1 MRDSKSTKQ
10 QPVHARTDG
19 GLLMVRHQ
27 YPLLAAAIAT
37 ALSLSAGSAAAGDLA
52 GRVTE
57 ASSGRPLPNATVRV
71 PQLGRSA
78 QANRS
83 GEYRLDG
90 VPAGTYSI
98 EVEYVGL
105 PGTKGDVTVPE
116 SGPVEQNFELG
127 TTPEQLG
134 VEEITVTGYRLAQ
147 ITALQDKKASQT
159 IKESVTADD
168 AGKLPDQNAGETLAR
183 VVGVAVTTDQ
193 GEGRYVTIRG
203 IDAALSNVT
212 IDGQIIGSPE
222 GDTRRVALDTV
233 PADILSKLE
242 VVKSATPDLDG
253 NAIGGTINLVTPSV
267 FDDPDG
273 NFFSATA
280 DYGYYDLGGQNPWG
294 GSVAWG
300 NIFDERFG
308 VVLSASY
315 SDREFN
321 SHNVQGGDPWVLDD
335 EAGILLPDEMAKR
348 DYLIRRVRK
357 GFVANFEFRP
367 DDDLKFHWRNLYNR
381 YEDTEEQPEVT
392 LDYRNGDLENQTATT
407 GTFTEGEGERINT
420 RRFEIQS
427 ILSSTLGVDWTVGE
441 WNIAASGT
449 YGETKQ
455 DTPYDNA
462 YSFETADELPMTYNI
477 SDFFWRVDAGPEFED
492 TDAFEFSEA
501 ARGHQLI
508 EEDLRIGQLDLRRNF
523 VWNDREGFLKF
534 GAKHISRES
543 TSDQDMIVYDGFDG
557 DYLLSQVAR
566 AGDPDFY
573 KSERSYYSFGPY
585 PDYDRADQFF
595 RANESLFEISDEDT
609 IAESFGV
616 DYRVK
621 ETVTAGYL
629 MGQMQV
635 GTATFIAGARV
646 ERTDTDFDAYDIVFV
661 DGDAPNPP
669 PQVHGNK
676 NYTNVLPDVLMT
688 WAIRED
694 LLLRAAWTNTIGRPS
709 YEQNVPFRIFQ
720 IEEDDDDVFEG
731 EIEAGNSDLDPLE
744 SMNYDL
750 ALEWYL
756 EPAGLLSAG
765 VFYKDI
771 DNPIFNRIQILE
783 DEEFEGRFYS
793 ELAIQQF
800 QNASSG
806 EIIGVELGFQ
816 QQFTSLPG
824 LLRGFGVSLSY
835 TWTDSEA
842 EVQVLDSTRKVP
854 FFLQSENIGNV
865 AVFYEI
871 NGLEL
876 RLAYAYRSEYL
887 DSIGDT
893 AAQDLYVD
901 EHGQL
906 DFKASYQ
913 VTKQA
918 SAFIQWQNINDEPLR
933 YFSGDRSRLAE
944 NEIYSWNMLAGM
956 TFKF

>member
-1 MRDSKSTKQ
+1 
-10 QPVHARTDG
+10 
-19 GLLMVRHQ
+19 MVRHQ
-27 YPLLAAAIAT
+27 YALLSAAIAA
-37 ALSLSAGSAAAGDLA
+37 ALALPGASAWAGDLT
-52 GRVTE
+52 GKVTE
-57 ASSGRPLPNATVRV
+57 AGSGRALPNAKVSV

-78 QANRS
+78 VADRS
-83 GEYRLDG
+83 GAYRLDG
-90 VPAGTYSI
+90 IPAGSYAV

-105 PGTKGDVTVPE
+105 SGAKSDVTVPE
-116 SGPVEQNFELG
+116 SGPVERNFSLG
-127 TTPEQLG
+127 STAETLG
-134 VEEITVTGYRLAQ
+134 VEEVTVTGYRLAQ

-168 AGKLPDQNAGETLAR
+168 AGKLPDRNAGETLAR

-242 VVKSATPDLDG
+242 VIKSATPDLDG

-273 NFFSATA
+273 SFFSATG

-294 GSVAWG
+294 GSLAWG
-300 NIFDERFG
+300 NIFNERFG
-308 VVLSASY
+308 IVLSASY

-321 SHNVQGGDPWVLDD
+321 SHNIQGGDPWTEEGDFLV
-335 EAGILLPDEMAKR
+335 PDEFTMR

-357 GFVANFEFRP
+357 GFVANLEFRP
-367 DDDLKFHWRNLYNR
+367 NDDLKLHWRNLYNR
-381 YEDTEEQPEVT
+381 YEDTELQPEVT
-392 LDYRNGDLENQTATT
+392 LDYRGGDLENQTPTS

-420 RRFEIQS
+420 ERFEIQS
-427 ILSSTLGVDWTVGE
+427 ILSSTLGGDITIGE
-441 WNIAASGT
+441 WNLAGSFT

-462 YSFETADELPMTYNI
+462 YIFELDDEIPMTYDTSNY
-477 SDFFWRVDAGPEFED
+477 FWRVDAGPEFD
-492 TDAFEFSEA
+492 DADNFEFSEA
-501 ARGHQLI
+501 DRGHQLI
-508 EEDLRIGQLDLRRNF
+508 EEDLRIGQVDFRRAF
-523 VWNDREGFLKF
+523 TWNDRDGFLKF
-534 GAKHISRES
+534 GAKHLTRES

-557 DYLLSQVAR
+557 DYLLSQVAQG
-566 AGDPDFY
+566 GDPDFY
-573 KSERSYYSFGPY
+573 DSERSYYTFGPFPNY
-585 PDYDRADQFF
+585 SRADRFF
-595 RANESLFEISDEDT
+595 RDNEDSFEISDADT

-629 MGQMQV
+629 MGQLQV
-635 GTATFIAGARV
+635 GSASFIAGARV
-646 ERTDTDFDAYDIVFV
+646 EQTDTDFDAFDIVFV

-669 PQVHGNK
+669 PQVHGTK
-676 NYTNVLPDVLMT
+676 KYTNVLPDLLMT
-688 WAIRED
+688 WAIRD
-694 LLLRAAWTNTIGRPS
+694 NLLLRAAWTNTIGRPS
-709 YEQNVPFRIFQ
+709 YEQNVPFRIFE

-731 EIEAGNSDLDPLE
+731 AIEAGNSDLDPLE
-744 SMNYDL
+744 SMNYDA

-771 DNPIFNRIQILE
+771 DNPIFNRIQVLE

-793 ELAIQQF
+793 ELEIQQF
-800 QNASSG
+800 QNANSG
-806 EIIGVELGFQ
+806 EIVGVELGFQ
-816 QQFTSLPG
+816 QQFSELPG
-824 LLRGFGVSLSY
+824 LLRGLGVSLSY

-842 EVQVLDSTRKVP
+842 EVDVLGVTRKVP
-854 FFLQSENIGNV
+854 FFLQSEHIGNI
-865 AVFYEI
+865 ALFYELS
-871 NGLEL
+871 GLEL

-887 DSIGDT
+887 DTIGDT
-893 AAQDLYVD
+893 EESDLYVD
-901 EHGQL
+901 THGQL

-913 VTKQA
+913 FTKQA

-933 YFSGDRSRLAE
+933 FFSGDRSRLAE

-956 TFKF
+956 SFKF

>member
-1 MRDSKSTKQ
+1 
-10 QPVHARTDG
+10 
-19 GLLMVRHQ
+19 MVRHH
-27 YPLLAAAIAT
+27 YPLLAGAIAT
-37 ALSLSAGSAAAGDLA
+37 ALSLSAASAWAGDIS

-57 ASSGRPLPNATVRV
+57 ASSGRALPNATVRV
-71 PQLGRSA
+71 PQLGRSV
-78 QANRS
+78 QADRS
-83 GEYRLDG
+83 GDYRLDG
-90 VPAGTYSI
+90 VPAGTHAI
-98 EVEYVGL
+98 EVDYVGL
-105 PGTKGDVTVPE
+105 PGTKGDITVPE
-116 SGPVEQNFELG
+116 TGAVERNFALG
-127 TTPEQLG
+127 TTPETLG

-147 ITALQDKKASQT
+147 ITALQDKKSSQV

-233 PADILSKLE
+233 PANILSKLE

-273 NFFSATA
+273 RFFSGTA

-294 GSVAWG
+294 GSVGWG
-300 NIFDERFG
+300 NIFNERFG
-308 VVLSASY
+308 IVLSASY

-321 SHNVQGGDPWVLDD
+321 SHNVQGGDPWVEDE
-335 EAGILLPDEMAKR
+335 EAGQLLPDEFTMR

-357 GFVANFEFRP
+357 GFVANLEFRP
-367 DDDLKFHWRNLYNR
+367 NDDLKFHWRNLYNR
-381 YEDTEEQPEVT
+381 YEDTELQPEVT
-392 LDYRNGDLENQTATT
+392 LDYRNGDLEDQTPTS

-420 RRFEIQS
+420 KRFEIQS
-427 ILSSTLGVDWTVGE
+427 ILSSTLGADLTIGDWNLAG
-441 WNIAASGT
+441 SFT

-455 DTPYDNA
+455 DTPFDIA
-462 YSFETADELPMTYNI
+462 YSFETADELPMTYDV
-477 SDFFWRVDAGPEFED
+477 SDRFWRVDAGPDFENPD
-492 TDAFEFSEA
+492 NFEFSEA
-501 ARGHQLI
+501 ARGGQLI
-508 EEDLRIGQLDLRRNF
+508 EEDLRIGQVDLKRAFN
-523 VWNDREGFLKF
+523 WNDREGFVKF

-557 DYLLSQVAR
+557 DYLLSEVSQP
-566 AGDPDFY
+566 GDPSFY
-573 KSERSYYSFGPY
+573 RSERSYYSFGPY
-585 PDYDRADQFF
+585 PNFGRADQFF
-595 RANESLFEISDEDT
+595 RANEGTFEISDADT

-621 ETVTAGYL
+621 ETITAGYL
-629 MGQMQV
+629 MGQLQV
-635 GTATFIAGARV
+635 GSASFIAGARV
-646 ERTDTDFDAYDIVFV
+646 ERTDTDFDAYEIEFV
-661 DGDAPNPP
+661 DGDSPNPP
-669 PQVHGNK
+669 PQVRGQK
-676 NYTNVLPDVLMT
+676 DYTNVLPDVLMT
-688 WAIRED
+688 WAIQEN

-709 YEQNVPFRIFQ
+709 YEQNVPFRIFE
-720 IEEDDDDVFEG
+720 IELDDEGDPDDPTDDEFEG
-731 EIEAGNSDLDPLE
+731 AIEAGNSDLDPLE
-744 SMNYDL
+744 STNYDV

-771 DNPIFNRIQILE
+771 ENPIFNRIQVLE
-783 DEEFEGRFYS
+783 DAEFEGRFYS
-793 ELAIQQF
+793 ELEVQQF
-800 QNASSG
+800 QNATSG
-806 EIIGVELGFQ
+806 EILGIELGFQ

-824 LLRGFGVSLSY
+824 LLRGLGISLSY
-835 TWTDSEA
+835 TWTDSESD
-842 EVQVLDSTRKVP
+842 VQVLDTMRKVP
-854 FFLQSENIGNV
+854 FFLQSEHIGNI
-865 AVFYEI
+865 ALFYEV
-871 NGLEL
+871 NGIEL

-887 DSIGDT
+887 DAIGDT
-893 AAQDLYVD
+893 ADQDLYVD
-901 EHGQL
+901 THGQL

-913 VTKQA
+913 FSKQA

-933 YFSGDRSRLAE
+933 FYSGDRSRLAE

>member
-1 MRDSKSTKQ
+1 M
-10 QPVHARTDG
+10 
-19 GLLMVRHQ
+19 LRHQ
-27 YPLLAAAIAT
+27 YPLLSAAIAV
-37 ALSLSAGSAAAGDLA
+37 ALSLPMAAAWAGDIT

-57 ASSGRPLPNATVRV
+57 ASTGRPLPNATVRV
-71 PQLGRSA
+71 PQL
-78 QANRS
+78 NRS
-83 GEYRLDG
+83 VVADRSGDYRIEG
-90 VPAGTYSI
+90 VPAGSYAV
-98 EVEYVGL
+98 EVEYVGIASR
-105 PGTKGDVTVPE
+105 KGQVTVPE
-116 SGPVEQNFELG
+116 SGAAEQNFSLG
-127 TTPEQLG
+127 NTPEQLG

-147 ITALQDKKASQT
+147 ITALQDKKSSQV

-168 AGKLPDQNAGETLAR
+168 AGKLPDRNAGETLAR

-242 VVKSATPDLDG
+242 VIKSATPDLDG
-253 NAIGGTINLVTPSV
+253 NAIGGTINLITPSV

-273 NFFSATA
+273 SFFSATG

-294 GSVAWG
+294 GSVGWG
-300 NIFDERFG
+300 NIFNERFG
-308 VVLSASY
+308 IVLSGSY

-321 SHNVQGGDPWVLDD
+321 SHNVQGGDPWVEEGDFLV
-335 EAGILLPDEMAKR
+335 PDEFTMR

-357 GFVANFEFRP
+357 GFVANLEFRP
-367 DDDLKFHWRNLYNR
+367 NDDVKFHWRNLYNR
-381 YEDTEEQPEVT
+381 YEDTEQQPEVT
-392 LDYRNGDLENQTATT
+392 FDYRNGDLENQTATS

-420 RRFEIQS
+420 KRFEIQS
-427 ILSSTLGVDWTVGE
+427 ILSSSLGADVTLGDWNLAGSV
-441 WNIAASGT
+441 T

-462 YSFETADELPMTYNI
+462 FIFELDSELPMTYDTSNR
-477 SDFFWRVDAGPEFED
+477 FFRVDAGPEFENPD
-492 TDAFEFSEA
+492 NFEFSEA
-501 ARGHQLI
+501 DIGGQLI
-508 EEDLRIGQLDLRRNF
+508 EEDLRIGQLDLKRHVEWGDNSGF
-523 VWNDREGFLKF
+523 VKF

-557 DYLLSQVAR
+557 DYVLSQVAQNG
-566 AGDPDFY
+566 AADFY
-573 KSERSYYSFGPY
+573 DSERPYYSFGPFPNY
-585 PDYDRADQFF
+585 NSANRFF
-595 RANESLFEISDEDT
+595 RDNADLFEISDADT

-629 MGQMQV
+629 MGQLQV
-635 GTATFIAGARV
+635 GNATFIAGARV
-646 ERTDTDFDAYDIVFV
+646 EQTDTDFDAFDIVFV
-661 DGDAPNPP
+661 DGDSPNPP
-669 PQVHGNK
+669 PAVHGTK
-676 NYTNVLPDVLMT
+676 KYTNVLPDLLMT
-688 WAIRED
+688 WAIRDD

-709 YEQNVPFRIFQ
+709 YEQNVPFRIFE
-720 IEEDDDDVFEG
+720 IEEDDPDVFEG

-744 SMNYDL
+744 AMNYDL

-765 VFYKDI
+765 LFYKDI
-771 DNPIFNRIQILE
+771 DNPIFNRVQVIE
-783 DEEFEGRFYS
+783 DQEFEGRFYS

-806 EIIGVELGFQ
+806 NIIGVELGFQ
-816 QQFTSLPG
+816 QQFTGLPG
-824 LLRGFGVSLSY
+824 LLRGLGVSLSY

-842 EVQVLDSTRKVP
+842 EVDVLGATREVP
-854 FFLQSENIGNV
+854 FFLQSEHIGNI
-865 AVFYEI
+865 ALFYELS
-871 NGLEL
+871 GLEL
-876 RLAYAYRSEYL
+876 RVAYAYRSEYL
-887 DSIGDT
+887 DTIGDT
-893 AAQDLYVD
+893 EAEDLYVD
-901 EHGQL
+901 THGQL

-913 VTKQA
+913 FTKQA

-933 YFSGDRSRLAE
+933 YFSGDRSRMAE

-956 TFKF
+956 SFKF

>member
-1 MRDSKSTKQ
+1 
-10 QPVHARTDG
+10 
-19 GLLMVRHQ
+19 MVRHH
-27 YPLLAAAIAT
+27 YPLLSAAIAA
-37 ALSLSAGSAAAGDLA
+37 ALSLPVAAAWAGDLT

-57 ASSGRPLPNATVRV
+57 AGTGRALPNATVRV
-71 PQLGRSA
+71 PQLGRSVA
-78 QANRS
+78 ADRS
-83 GEYRLDG
+83 GAYRMDG
-90 VPAGTYSI
+90 VPAGSYSV
-98 EVEYVGL
+98 EVEYVGM
-105 PGTKGDVTVPE
+105 PAAKSQVSVPE
-116 SGPVEQNFELG
+116 SGAAEQNFSLG
-127 TTPEQLG
+127 ASPEALG

-147 ITALQDKKASQT
+147 ITALQDKKSSQV

-168 AGKLPDQNAGETLAR
+168 AGKLPDRNAGETLAR

-242 VVKSATPDLDG
+242 VIKSATPDLDG

-273 NFFSATA
+273 RFLSATA

-294 GSVAWG
+294 GSVGWG
-300 NIFDERFG
+300 NIFGERFG
-308 VVLSASY
+308 IVLSASY

-321 SHNVQGGDPWVLDD
+321 SHNVQGGDPWVEEGDFLV
-335 EAGILLPDEMAKR
+335 PDEFTMR

-357 GFVANFEFRP
+357 GFVANLEFRP
-367 DDDLKFHWRNLYNR
+367 SDAVKLHWRNLYNR
-381 YEDTEEQPEVT
+381 YEDTEQQPEVT
-392 LDYRNGDLENQTATT
+392 LDYRNGDLENQTPTS

-420 RRFEIQS
+420 KRFEIQS
-427 ILSSTLGVDWTVGE
+427 ILSSTLGGDVTIGDWNLAG
-441 WNIAASGT
+441 SFT

-462 YSFETADELPMTYNI
+462 YSFETADEMPMTYDTSN
-477 SDFFWRVDAGPEFED
+477 FFWRVDAPPEFD
-492 TDAFEFSEA
+492 DAANFEFSEA
-501 ARGHQLI
+501 ARGGQLI
-508 EEDLRIGQLDLRRNF
+508 EEDLRIGQLDFKREFQWGERNGF
-523 VWNDREGFLKF
+523 VKF
-534 GAKHISRES
+534 GGKHISRES

-566 AGDPDFY
+566 AGDPAFY
-573 KSERSYYSFGPY
+573 ESERNYYTFGPY
-585 PDYDRADQFF
+585 PNYDRADQFF
-595 RANESLFEISDEDT
+595 RDNEGSFEISDADT

-629 MGQMQV
+629 MGQLQV
-635 GTATFIAGARV
+635 GNATFIAGARV
-646 ERTDTDFDAYDIVFV
+646 EQTDTDFDAFSIEFV
-661 DGDAPNPP
+661 DGDSPNPP
-669 PQVHGNK
+669 PAVQGSK
-676 NYTNVLPDVLMT
+676 KYTNVLPDLLMT
-688 WAIRED
+688 WAVRED

-709 YEQNVPFRIFQ
+709 YEQNVPFRIFE
-720 IEEDDDDVFEG
+720 IEEDDPDVFEG
-731 EIEAGNSDLDPLE
+731 AIEAGNSDLDPLE
-744 SMNYDL
+744 SMNYDV

-756 EPAGLLSAG
+756 QPAGLLSAG

-783 DEEFEGRFYS
+783 DAEFEGRFYS
-793 ELAIQQF
+793 ELEIQQF
-800 QNASSG
+800 QNANSG
-806 EIIGVELGFQ
+806 DIVGVELGFQ
-816 QQFTSLPG
+816 QQFTELPG
-824 LLRGFGVSLSY
+824 LLRGLGVSISY

-842 EVQVLDSTRKVP
+842 EVQVLDTTRKVP
-854 FFLQSENIGNV
+854 FFLQSEHIGNV
-865 AVFYEI
+865 ALFYEL

-887 DSIGDT
+887 DTIGDT
-893 AAQDLYVD
+893 ADQDLYVD
-901 EHGQL
+901 THGQL

-913 VTKQA
+913 LTKQA

-933 YFSGDRSRLAE
+933 FFSGDRSRLAE

-956 TFKF
+956 SFKF

>member
-1 MRDSKSTKQ
+1 
-10 QPVHARTDG
+10 
-19 GLLMVRHQ
+19 MVRHQ
-27 YPLLAAAIAT
+27 YALLSAAIAA
-37 ALSLSAGSAAAGDLA
+37 ALALPGASAWAGDLT
-52 GRVTE
+52 GKVTE
-57 ASSGRPLPNATVRV
+57 AGSGRALPNAKVSV

-78 QANRS
+78 VADRS
-83 GEYRLDG
+83 GAYRLDG
-90 VPAGTYSI
+90 IPAGSYAV

-105 PGTKGDVTVPE
+105 SGAKSDVTVPE
-116 SGPVEQNFELG
+116 SGPVERNFSLG
-127 TTPEQLG
+127 STAETLG
-134 VEEITVTGYRLAQ
+134 VEEVTVTGYRLAQ

-168 AGKLPDQNAGETLAR
+168 AGKLPDRNAGETLAR

-242 VVKSATPDLDG
+242 VIKSATPDLDG

-273 NFFSATA
+273 TFFSATG

-294 GSVAWG
+294 GSLAWG
-300 NIFDERFG
+300 NIFNERFG
-308 VVLSASY
+308 IVLSASY

-321 SHNVQGGDPWVLDD
+321 SHNIQGGDPWTEEGDFLV
-335 EAGILLPDEMAKR
+335 PDEFTMR

-357 GFVANFEFRP
+357 GFVANLEFRP
-367 DDDLKFHWRNLYNR
+367 NDDLKLHWRNLYNR
-381 YEDTEEQPEVT
+381 YEDTELQPEVT
-392 LDYRNGDLENQTATT
+392 LDYRGGDLENQTPTS

-420 RRFEIQS
+420 ERFEIQS
-427 ILSSTLGVDWTVGE
+427 ILSSTLGGDITIGE
-441 WNIAASGT
+441 WNLAGSFT

-462 YSFETADELPMTYNI
+462 YIFELDDEIPMTYDTSNY
-477 SDFFWRVDAGPEFED
+477 FWRVDAGPEFD
-492 TDAFEFSEA
+492 DADNFEFSEA
-501 ARGHQLI
+501 DRGHQLI
-508 EEDLRIGQLDLRRNF
+508 EEDLRIGQVDFRRAF
-523 VWNDREGFLKF
+523 TWNDRDGFLKF
-534 GAKHISRES
+534 GAKHLTRES

-557 DYLLSQVAR
+557 DYLLSQVAQG
-566 AGDPDFY
+566 GDPDFY
-573 KSERSYYSFGPY
+573 DSERSYYTFGPFPNY
-585 PDYDRADQFF
+585 SRADRFF
-595 RANESLFEISDEDT
+595 RDNEDSFEISDADT

-629 MGQMQV
+629 MGQLQV
-635 GTATFIAGARV
+635 GSASFIAGARV
-646 ERTDTDFDAYDIVFV
+646 EQTDTDFDAFDIVFV

-669 PQVHGNK
+669 PQVHGTK
-676 NYTNVLPDVLMT
+676 KYTNVLPDLLMT
-688 WAIRED
+688 WAIRD
-694 LLLRAAWTNTIGRPS
+694 NLLLRAAWTNTIGRPS
-709 YEQNVPFRIFQ
+709 YEQNVPFRIFE

-731 EIEAGNSDLDPLE
+731 AIEAGNSDLDPLE
-744 SMNYDL
+744 SMNYDA

-771 DNPIFNRIQILE
+771 DNPIFNRIQVLE

-793 ELAIQQF
+793 ELEIQQF
-800 QNASSG
+800 QNANSG
-806 EIIGVELGFQ
+806 EIVGVELGFQ
-816 QQFTSLPG
+816 QQFTELPG
-824 LLRGFGVSLSY
+824 LLRGLGVSLSY

-842 EVQVLDSTRKVP
+842 EVDVLGVTRKVP
-854 FFLQSENIGNV
+854 FFLQSEHIGNI
-865 AVFYEI
+865 ALFYELS
-871 NGLEL
+871 GLEL

-887 DSIGDT
+887 DTIGDT
-893 AAQDLYVD
+893 EESDLYVD
-901 EHGQL
+901 THGQL

-913 VTKQA
+913 FTKQA

-933 YFSGDRSRLAE
+933 FFSGDRSRLAE

-956 TFKF
+956 SFKF